1 MTTVHLDPAQVPAHL
16 QRIAGYSGRTFKARI
31 VEQMT
36 IPASAGLWD
45 GGSRET
51 YHAIRLADGASVPA
65 ADHAAAPWDDRRENR
80 VNLAPGFAVVE
91 RTMFQGRD
99 LGLTFY
105 LHPQDAAP
113 MLPAPVM
120 LDAVES
126 VVLDYTASRKAS
138 YGGKDRYDMYRDDQS
153 FSFERNNKPIF
164 TRHQWD
170 EAKAR
175 LIARGLLNKAG
186 AITTAGRNA
195 RPSRF

>member
-16 QRIAGYSGRTFKARI
+16 QRVAGYSGRTFKARI
-31 VEQMT
+31 CEQMT

-51 YHAIRLADGASVPA
+51 YHAIRLADGATVPA
-65 ADHAAAPWDDRRENR
+65 ADHAAAPWDDRRDNR

-91 RTMFQGRD
+91 RTMFQGKD
-99 LGLTFY
+99 LGVTFY

-113 MLPAPVM
+113 MLPAPVE
-120 LDAVES
+120 LDPIES
-126 VVLDYTASRKAS
+126 LVLEYTATRKAS
-138 YGGKDRYDMYRDDQS
+138 YGGKDRYAMYRDDLY
-153 FSFERNNKPIF
+153 FKKDATVY
-164 TRHQWD
+164 TRAQWD
-170 EAKAR
+170 EAKDR

-195 RPSRF
+195 RPSRY